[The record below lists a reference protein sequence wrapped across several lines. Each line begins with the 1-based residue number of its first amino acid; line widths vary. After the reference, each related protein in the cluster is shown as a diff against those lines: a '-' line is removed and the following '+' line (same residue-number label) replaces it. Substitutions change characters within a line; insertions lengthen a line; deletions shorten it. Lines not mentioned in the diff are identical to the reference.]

1 MTKEQFKEEKNYQA
15 SKMCF
20 RQMLEK
26 GIITQ
31 EEYKQ
36 IGTILLEKYQP
47 ILGSLFFGNCLT

>member
-20 RQMLEK
+20 HKMLEK
-26 GIITQ
+26 GVITQ

-47 ILGSLFFGNCLT
+47 LLGSLFFENHLT

>member
-26 GIITQ
+26 GVITQ

-36 IGTILLEKYQP
+36 IDTILIEKYQP
-47 ILGSLFFGNCLT
+47 FLGSLFFENHLT